1 MQIPF
6 EKTLADILRWRVN
19 KDPDSIAHKFGD
31 RETSYKQFDSYAN
44 KIAQGLIALDCD
56 PDTRVAFLAKNSDY
70 FFEFLYG
77 TLKSRIVAVGVNWRL
92 APPEVSF
99 ILNDSKSEVLF
110 VGSEFFGLIE
120 QIKSELPHIKKII
133 AVGDNHNEWENFE
146 SWRDSQED
154 KDPLM
159 KTLPDDD
166 VIQLYTSG
174 TTGHPKGVQLTNAN
188 FSNANIM
195 ATHGYYRESFQE
207 KAVNLVCMPVF
218 HVAGTNMGL
227 AGYVFGCKSIII
239 PEVDPTLILEL
250 IEKEKIENTLFV
262 PAVILF
268 LIQHPQVEKTDWS
281 SLKTVVYGASPIA
294 QDTLEKAIKIMDCE
308 FWQVYGLTETNGA
321 VTFLSPE
328 DHDPSKGKLRS
339 CGKPGYGAEIKVVDK
354 KGENLPTGKVGE
366 IIIKSGNNMKG
377 YWNRPEATN
386 ESVVD
391 DWFYSGDAGFFD
403 EEGFLFIH
411 DRVKDMIVSGAENI
425 YPAEVENAL
434 MSHREIVDAAVVG
447 IPDDKWGEAVK
458 GFVVLSEGAD
468 LEESEIISYAR
479 TQIAAYKC
487 PRTIDFVS
495 ELPRNPSGK
504 ILRRELR
511 DPYWEGKERQV
522 SG

>member
-1 MQIPF
+1 
-6 EKTLADILRWRVN
+6 
-19 KDPDSIAHKFGD
+19 
-31 RETSYKQFDSYAN
+31 
-44 KIAQGLIALDCD
+44 
-56 PDTRVAFLAKNSDY
+56 
-70 FFEFLYG
+70 
-77 TLKSRIVAVGVNWRL
+77 
-92 APPEVSF
+92 
-99 ILNDSKSEVLF
+99 
-110 VGSEFFGLIE
+110 
-120 QIKSELPHIKKII
+120 
-133 AVGDNHNEWENFE
+133 
-146 SWRDSQED
+146 
-154 KDPLM
+154 
-159 KTLPDDD
+159 
-166 VIQLYTSG
+166 
-174 TTGHPKGVQLTNAN
+174 
-188 FSNANIM
+188 
-195 ATHGYYRESFQE
+195 
-207 KAVNLVCMPVF
+207 
-218 HVAGTNMGL
+218 
-227 AGYVFGCKSIII
+227 
-239 PEVDPTLILEL
+239 
-250 IEKEKIENTLFV
+250 
-262 PAVILF
+262 
-268 LIQHPQVEKTDWS
+268 
-281 SLKTVVYGASPIA
+281 
-294 QDTLEKAIKIMDCE
+294 MDCE

-339 CGKPGYGAEIKVVDK
+339 CGKPGYGAEIKVVDT